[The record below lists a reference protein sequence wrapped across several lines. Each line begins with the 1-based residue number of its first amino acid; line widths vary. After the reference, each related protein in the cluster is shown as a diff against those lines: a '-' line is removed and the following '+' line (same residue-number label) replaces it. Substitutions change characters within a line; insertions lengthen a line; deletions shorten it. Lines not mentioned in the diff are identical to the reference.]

1 MIKEEQDATNEYKQ
15 HPLIKKLEVNSDGT
29 SLLYDGKPL
38 RIFKYE
44 KKDRP
49 MRMVSVNRKSFTV
62 AKLVC
67 ETWNGLPEGEKM
79 IAKHKYCF
87 TDDHYRNLYWGKR
100 GENKLV
106 RSKLSKIS
114 TEDIPVI
121 IERIEK
127 GDTLK
132 KIAADYGTSDTS
144 IGRVKRRYLKK

>member
-1 MIKEEQDATNEYKQ
+1 MNKEDFDTLIEYKK
-15 HPLIKKLEVNSDGT
+15 HPTIKKLEVSSDGT
-29 SLLYDGKPL
+29 SLLFDGKPL

-49 MRMVSVNRKSFTV
+49 MRMVSVNRKSYTV

-67 ETWNGLPEGEKM
+67 EAWNGLPEDEKM

-114 TEDIPVI
+114 TDDIPVI
-121 IERIEK
+121 IERIK
-127 GDTLK
+127 NGDTLK

-144 IGRVKRRYLKK
+144 IGRVKRRYLK

>member
-1 MIKEEQDATNEYKQ
+1 MKI
-15 HPLIKKLEVNSDGT
+15 NSDGT
-29 SLLYDGKPL
+29 NIIYNEKVL
-38 RIFKYE
+38 RIFEYD

-49 MRMVSVNRKSFTV
+49 MRMVSVNRKSYTV

-67 ETWNGLPEGEKM
+67 EAWNGLPEDEKM

-114 TEDIPVI
+114 SEDIPVI
-121 IERIEK
+121 IDRIKK

-144 IGRVKRRYLKK
+144 IGRVKRRYLK

>member
-1 MIKEEQDATNEYKQ
+1 MKKEDFENLEEFRDHPIIKNLK
-15 HPLIKKLEVNSDGT
+15 INSDGT
-29 SLLYDGKPL
+29 NIIYNEKVL
-38 RIFKYE
+38 RIFEYD

-49 MRMVSVNRKSFTV
+49 MRMVSVNRKSYTV

-67 ETWNGLPEGEKM
+67 EAWNGLPEDEKM

-114 TEDIPVI
+114 SEDIPVI
-121 IERIEK
+121 IDRIKK

-144 IGRVKRRYLKK
+144 IGRVKRRYLK